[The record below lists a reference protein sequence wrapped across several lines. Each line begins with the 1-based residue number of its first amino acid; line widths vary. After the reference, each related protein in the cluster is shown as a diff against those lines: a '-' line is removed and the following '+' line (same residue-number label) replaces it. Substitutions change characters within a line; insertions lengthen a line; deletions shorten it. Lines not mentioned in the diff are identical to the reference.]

1 LPAGRRASGLHGL
14 AWKEKSVERYGNL
27 SGNSGVVAYEIG
39 DDHIKVGFRGGR
51 VYTYT
56 YQSAGRGDVEQMKSL
71 ARAGQGLSTFI
82 SRVVRSRFAS
92 KS

>member
-1 LPAGRRASGLHGL
+1 M
-14 AWKEKSVERYGNL
+14 ERYGNL

-39 DDHIKVGFRGGR
+39 DEHIEVRFHDEV

-56 YQSAGRGDVEQMKSL
+56 YQSAGRGNVEQMKRL
-71 ARAGQGLSTFI
+71 AKAGRGLSSFI